1 MSIWNMAKVAL
12 LLFWLVALGNLVL
25 PFAEPLS
32 RLAGIILLVHV
43 AEILLFNRRLQ
54 ARPNP
59 WLERLQ
65 VLLFGFVQI
74 RSLR

>member
-1 MSIWNMAKVAL
+1 MRAWKIAKAAL
-12 LLFWLVALGNLVL
+12 VLFWLAALVNLLL

-43 AEILLFNRRLQ
+43 VEALMFNSRIQ

-65 VLLFGFVQI
+65 VLLFGFVHI